1 MSVSK
6 QWIYLVNTNLVTKDK
21 KEFFSYF
28 TEAKIGES
36 VQIQLY
42 DRNLKVSDTE
52 MRKMLNKADLRR
64 QGYTK
69 EIDFKIVKEPDKP
82 GYRQA
87 CQLMNY
93 ALSFNHS
100 TFGNY

>member
-1 MSVSK
+1 M
-6 QWIYLVNTNLVTKDK
+6 
-21 KEFFSYF
+21 

>member
-1 MSVSK
+1 MFVS
-6 QWIYLVNTNLVTKDK
+6 QRRFYLVNTNRVTKDK
-21 KEFFSYF
+21 KKKKFSYF
-28 TEAKIGES
+28 TEAEIGES

-87 CQLMNY
+87 CQLMNRNP
-93 ALSFNHS
+93 LI
-100 TFGNY
+100 